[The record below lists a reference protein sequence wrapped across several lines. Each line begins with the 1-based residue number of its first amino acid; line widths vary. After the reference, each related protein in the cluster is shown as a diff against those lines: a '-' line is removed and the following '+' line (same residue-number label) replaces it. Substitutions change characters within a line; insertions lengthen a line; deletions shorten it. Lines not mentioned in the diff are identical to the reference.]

1 MSPTGIF
8 ALLLTALL
16 IDWMSIGPDSVRDRV
31 AFCLALPAIRA
42 GWDGSPVDKQTV
54 AVLAGFVDQAK
65 RTGNATLAQ
74 ASTAT
79 LVGVLVG
86 GLVLY
91 CVGCLLPDRAAGRL
105 GPWARLAFRGGRGPA
120 ATPGGPA
127 GPRVAAVGRYRLNGR
142 LWACAWLLGLLAELP
157 GGLIGQITLA
167 AVDGLTSLVAPV
179 PNILFGAS

>member
-8 ALLLTALL
+8 ALLLIALL
-16 IDWMSIGPDSVRDRV
+16 IDWMSIGPDSIRDRV
-31 AFCLALPAIRA
+31 AFCLALPAVRA

-65 RTGNATLAQ
+65 HTGNATLAQ
-74 ASTAT
+74 ASTSM

-91 CVGCLLPDRAAGRL
+91 CVGCLLPERAAGKL
-105 GPWARLAFRGGRGPA
+105 GPWARLAFRAGRGAAAPAGPVGPRGPA
-120 ATPGGPA
+120 A
-127 GPRVAAVGRYRLNGR
+127 GRYRLNGR

-157 GGLIGQITLA
+157 GGLVGSVTLA
-167 AVDGLTSLVAPV
+167 AVNGLTSLVAPI
-179 PNILFGAS
+179 PNIVFGAS